1 MGTTERL
8 AVAILADRER
18 PTSQHNIASCFS
30 CGQTFVYKG
39 RKGAA
44 SIWIGSDDDGHHSP
58 DTSLNGRFCSK
69 RCQDWHDAA
78 NPSYEQQR
86 EHERKLLVAP
96 LDSFVVVAGPPNI
109 EVGSK
114 HHQRQTTPMRRGSEG
129 FYVGLCTLPE
139 GVREQGPA
147 APYPNCESA
156 YRESEANRA
165 IMAEVGIA
173 PSAKHQCEQC
183 GKVIPEWLNGRR
195 SRAISGFVAPHVG
208 KALPGQ
214 PSF

>member
-147 APYPNCESA
+147 VLYPQLRKRLSRKRGQQGHHGRGWDRAKRQTPVRAMWEGHPQVAQWSEG
-156 YRESEANRA
+156 RE
-165 IMAEVGIA
+165 
-173 PSAKHQCEQC
+173 Q
-183 GKVIPEWLNGRR
+183 
-195 SRAISGFVAPHVG
+195 
-208 KALPGQ
+208 
-214 PSF
+214 